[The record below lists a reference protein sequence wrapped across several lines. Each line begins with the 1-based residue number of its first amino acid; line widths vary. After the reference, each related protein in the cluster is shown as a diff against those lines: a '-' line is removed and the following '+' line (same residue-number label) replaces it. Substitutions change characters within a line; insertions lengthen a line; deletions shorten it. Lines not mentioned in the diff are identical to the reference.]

1 VNEDIIIPIALFA
14 TVIVL
19 ATVVPMVRAL
29 IRRWDRQAVPLPSDS
44 SSDARLAR
52 IEQAI
57 EAMAIEVERI
67 SEGQRFMTKLSTAR
81 AEEAKALPREETSK

>member
-1 VNEDIIIPIALFA
+1 MNEDIVIPIALFA

-19 ATVVPMVRAL
+19 ATVVPIVRAL
-29 IRRWDRQAVPLPSDS
+29 IRRWDRQPVQLASES
-44 SSDARLAR
+44 SADARLAR

-67 SEGQRFMTKLSTAR
+67 SEGQRFMTKLSAAK
-81 AEEAKALPREETSK
+81 AEEAKALPREEASR

>member
-1 VNEDIIIPIALFA
+1 MDEDIIIPIALFV

-29 IRRWDRQAVPLPSDS
+29 IRRWDRQPVQLPSDPN
-44 SSDARLAR
+44 SDARLAR

-81 AEEAKALPREETSK
+81 AEEAKALPREEAST